1 MHKASHKIITIIEEL
16 GCFYCGHQSYMT
28 HLIHHELSLILFLL
42 YCTRLLKIKS
52 CALFYVDRLFQE
64 FIYLECAVIGNINL
78 DKAAYCTPFPCDAKN
93 NIIFKRVLNL
103 LGGYRHR

>member
-1 MHKASHKIITIIEEL
+1 MLLLWPPIIHDSPNSPQT
-16 GCFYCGHQSYMT
+16 FPAT
-28 HLIHHELSLILFLL
+28 FLL